1 MGRTASQILAGGA
14 LLLIAPLWL
23 VGEGLSWAG
32 RKLSGLVWG
41 PDGGP

>member
-1 MGRTASQILAGGA
+1 MSKTTSKILASGA

-32 RKLSGLVWG
+32 RKLSSLIWG